1 MKEYTYTYMRIY
13 SMSREPR
20 VRGGY
25 RSAPPL
31 APTPPTDNLTGMASF
46 NSPRRIAR
54 TVAGVLAL
62 ASASSI
68 TPLHAQPLE
77 ALWYTRNG
85 APSTPSFVANASRIS
100 IVSPQV
106 FAFDA
111 EGGIRGALDSTVVR
125 VAREQRVKIVPL
137 IMNPGFDQALMHR
150 LLTVAAPRLRA
161 IRGMA
166 ALCRDLKLD
175 GLQFDVENVHVS
187 DRDLFTSFVRESV
200 DSIHRAGCQVSAAVV
215 PRANDERG
223 PTSYHTW
230 IYDNWRGVYDYKA
243 LADTLDF
250 LSYMTYAQHTG
261 GSPAGPVGGYPWIK
275 ASLEYVLKLGVPPHK
290 ISLGIPGYS
299 DHWFPMWNE
308 REGARMTGSDI
319 SYAQGQ
325 ALLRKHGATAQWDP
339 VQKSPFAMWENNGV
353 FEHLWL
359 EDARAFNAKLQ
370 LVRQYKLRGYSVWLQ
385 GLEDP
390 AIWTLKHKVRK

>member
-1 MKEYTYTYMRIY
+1 MIFPSSTPRILGRLMAACAV
-13 SMSREPR
+13 MS
-20 VRGGY
+20 
-25 RSAPPL
+25 A
-31 APTPPTDNLTGMASF
+31 
-46 NSPRRIAR
+46 
-54 TVAGVLAL
+54 TVAPAL
-62 ASASSI
+62 C
-68 TPLHAQPLE
+68 AQPLE

-85 APSTPSFVANASRIS
+85 APSTPAFIAHASRIS
-100 IVSPQV
+100 VVSPQV

-111 EGGIRGALDSTVVR
+111 DGGIRGTLDSTVVR

-175 GLQFDVENVHVS
+175 GLQFDVENVNVS
-187 DRDLFTSFVRESV
+187 DRDVFTAFVRESV

-261 GSPAGPVGGYPWIK
+261 GSPAGPVGGYPWMK
-275 ASLEYVLKLGVPPHK
+275 ASLEYVLKLGVPPQK

-299 DHWFPMWNE
+299 DHWFPMWNA

-319 SYAQGQ
+319 SYAEGQ

-359 EDARAFNAKLQ
+359 EDARAFEAKLQ
-370 LVRQYKLRGYSVWLQ
+370 LVRQFKLRGYSVWLL

-390 AIWTLKHKVRK
+390 STWTLNHAVRK